1 MLLTLAMLLT
11 LFPTAVFAE
20 DTAADRP
27 ASAEFKIMGLYA
39 LRDNGRRVSF
49 FSYESRD
56 NAFLT
61 KANMTYPDSWFKLIY
76 VIERSQPVTLELY
89 EMKDEPAYMD
99 EDIVSMP
106 YAPEDDA
113 DGHGKLQSEEFLGRR
128 LGVLVGVPVQ
138 ENIAPLQEGDDI
150 YTAEQ
155 VIYSPIDE
163 DEWLN
168 IVYQTIRGKRQ
179 PEVIEDFYA
188 FGFEGNR
195 LAELDDAAATVSL
208 DELPAPE
215 DMAETDALL
224 PSENLDAPNPEAN
237 LSADIN
243 DEAMDT
249 EKSPAN
255 ETSEDGA
262 SEESLTMGY
271 GVCNGDR
278 GVLCSLCKCGTIG
291 R

>member
-1 MLLTLAMLLT
+1 MKLKRFRNKFISMLLTLAMLLT

-113 DGHGKLQSEEFLGRR
+113 
-128 LGVLVGVPVQ
+128 
-138 ENIAPLQEGDDI
+138 
-150 YTAEQ
+150 
-155 VIYSPIDE
+155 
-163 DEWLN
+163 
-168 IVYQTIRGKRQ
+168 
-179 PEVIEDFYA
+179 
-188 FGFEGNR
+188 
-195 LAELDDAAATVSL
+195 
-208 DELPAPE
+208 
-215 DMAETDALL
+215 
-224 PSENLDAPNPEAN
+224 
-237 LSADIN
+237 
-243 DEAMDT
+243 MDT
-249 EKSPAN
+249 ENSRVR
-255 ETSEDGA
+255 S
-262 SEESLTMGY
+262 SLAADWVY
-271 GVCNGDR
+271 WWAFRCRKILSRFRR
-278 GVLCSLCKCGTIG
+278 GMTFIRRSRWAIRLSMKMSG
-291 R
+291 